1 MFLLN
6 PTPKKLQQFSFNFTT
21 EIKFCPQLHKS
32 VSGASSTPPSTSNNP
47 VFIPSLMDLLFYCL
61 QYTVIAPFH
70 NKTET
75 PETITVAPPL
85 YGYSID
91 SFIFT
96 SLKLKAPVW
105 SGPFP
110 ESFPRDIEL
119 VLHNQ
124 CRNISAV
131 QGQLSI
137 HIRTKYRIQRLVC
150 RQYSA

>member
-1 MFLLN
+1 
-6 PTPKKLQQFSFNFTT
+6 
-21 EIKFCPQLHKS
+21 
-32 VSGASSTPPSTSNNP
+32 
-47 VFIPSLMDLLFYCL
+47 MDLLFYYL
-61 QYTVIAPFH
+61 QYTVIAPFD

-75 PETITVAPPL
+75 PETVTVAPPL
-85 YGYSID
+85 YGYSIE
-91 SFIFT
+91 SPLIFT

-110 ESFPRDIEL
+110 ESFPREIEL

-137 HIRTKYRIQRLVC
+137 HVRTKQRIQRLVC